1 MCDDLVTFA
10 SSPSM
15 VVWPRLARNCG
26 LSVSRP
32 LSQGFFAVFEKRES
46 ELRTLEEKKHNEEV
60 AFSKHL
66 KQQMESISRHL
77 PLFFV

>member
-1 MCDDLVTFA
+1 
-10 SSPSM
+10 M

-32 LSQGFFAVFEKRES
+32 LSQGFFAVFEKREA

-66 KQQMESISRHL
+66 KQQMESIFAPSAAVFRL
-77 PLFFV
+77 IASLLRA